1 MLESTMK
8 FKVILFGILI
18 IIFTACSSQAKN
30 TPIPTV
36 VLDSSAQSAVSTGK
50 VSNGIVAASGIVM
63 PEQEAKMAFTMAGK
77 LANVNVKEGDQV
89 KAGTILA
96 ELDNASI
103 KIQLQQAN
111 RTVTELTSAAS
122 IAAAE
127 KEFALA
133 RQDLDDQQD
142 KVDAQLYRRASD
154 ALIKNTEGQIELA
167 KHTLS
172 RASDTYRSV
181 SHLENGD
188 SRKAA
193 ALVAMTNAQL
203 ALNNLVAKYNWY
215 IDKPSEIDTAL
226 ANAKLDVAK
235 ASVQEAEW
243 YLALLKGEKIPDN
256 ATGANLT
263 RLENAKTI
271 VASTHDLL
279 DHSVLITPIDGT
291 VSKVN
296 AISGETVSPGVII
309 FIVSNVS
316 VLHIETTDLSERDVP
331 LVKIG
336 QGVQISIK
344 ALNTTAAGHVTD
356 ISSVSNTI
364 GGDVVYKTTIE
375 FDTIPEGLRS
385 GMSVDVQY
393 NTGS

>member
-1 MLESTMK
+1 MK
-8 FKVILFGILI
+8 FKVILSGILI
-18 IIFTACSSQAKN
+18 FILSACASQAKS

-36 VLDSSAQSAVSTGK
+36 VLDTGAQAAAPSGK

-63 PEQEAKMAFTMAGK
+63 PEQEAKMAFTMAGN
-77 LANVNVKEGDQV
+77 LAAVNVKEGDQV
-89 KAGTILA
+89 KAGTKLA
-96 ELDNASI
+96 ELDNAAI
-103 KIQLQQAN
+103 KIQLQQAE
-111 RTVTELTSAAS
+111 RTLKELTSPAS

-127 KEFALA
+127 KELAVA
-133 RQDLDDQQD
+133 RQDLHDQQD

-167 KHTLS
+167 KHALS

-181 SHLENGD
+181 AHLENGD

-203 ALNNLVAKYNWY
+203 ALNNLIAKYNWY
-215 IDKPSEIDTAL
+215 IDKPSEIDSAL

-235 ASVQEAEW
+235 AAVQEAEW

-256 ATGANLT
+256 ATGANLS
-263 RLENAKTI
+263 RLETAKTNI
-271 VASTHDLL
+271 TSSQDLL
-279 DHSVLITPIDGT
+279 DHSVLISPIDGT
-291 VSKVN
+291 ISKVSV
-296 AISGETVSPGVII
+296 ITGETVSPGVII
-309 FIVSNVS
+309 FIISNVTK
-316 VLHIETTDLSERDVP
+316 LHVETTDLSERDVP

-336 QGVQISIK
+336 QSVQISIK
-344 ALNTTAAGHVTD
+344 ALNTTVAGHVTD

-375 FDTIPEGLRS
+375 FDSTPEGLRS